1 MLMLLTLSRQKYLLL
16 FGTRPLISI
25 TCFSPLCCHHDGV
38 IAGTSLSSRPRYS
51 CAHSQWLAVACRWRP
66 TLNKLFSLKISVL
79 FQVKTRP
86 CYEVIKVH
94 DSRSRIRGTGDA
106 RSRIRGVSLSILY
119 WIFRLLYFFTYPAKY
134 GKIFAYYRN
143 KIVKSR
149 GIMVKVKQGN
159 NHTFMMY
166 TRVRS
171 VVVDWHISTTTLL
184 FYKVISR
191 IVKNGRVW

>member
-25 TCFSPLCCHHDGV
+25 TCFSLLCCHHDGV

-94 DSRSRIRGTGDA
+94 GLAVGLRFPSLPDSEVLPTFGHGTDD
-106 RSRIRGVSLSILY
+106 SHY
-119 WIFRLLYFFTYPAKY
+119 
-134 GKIFAYYRN
+134 
-143 KIVKSR
+143 
-149 GIMVKVKQGN
+149 
-159 NHTFMMY
+159 
-166 TRVRS
+166 
-171 VVVDWHISTTTLL
+171 
-184 FYKVISR
+184 
-191 IVKNGRVW
+191 

>member
-25 TCFSPLCCHHDGV
+25 TRFSPLCCHHDGV
-38 IAGTSLSSRPRYS
+38 AAGTSLSSRPRYS

-94 DSRSRIRGTGDA
+94 DSRSRIRGTGDLPFLGFGA
-106 RSRIRGVSLSILY
+106 FPCLYYTEYSDFCIFSPTQPNTEKFLLITEIR
-119 WIFRLLYFFTYPAKY
+119 
-134 GKIFAYYRN
+134 
-143 KIVKSR
+143 
-149 GIMVKVKQGN
+149 
-159 NHTFMMY
+159 
-166 TRVRS
+166 
-171 VVVDWHISTTTLL
+171 
-184 FYKVISR
+184 
-191 IVKNGRVW
+191 

>member
-94 DSRSRIRGTGDA
+94 DSRSRIRGTGDLPFLGFGA
-106 RSRIRGVSLSILY
+106 FPCLYYTEYSDFCIFSPTSQIR
-119 WIFRLLYFFTYPAKY
+119 
-134 GKIFAYYRN
+134 KIFAYFRN
-143 KIVKSR
+143 KVVKSR
-149 GIMVKVKQGN
+149 GIMKKVKQDN
-159 NHTFMMY
+159 CFTYN
-166 TRVRS
+166 VE
-171 VVVDWHISTTTLL
+171 
-184 FYKVISR
+184 
-191 IVKNGRVW
+191 